1 MKKFEYTVKDANGIH
16 ARPAGLLVKAA
27 KALEEAGATGEALN
41 NAIANMEFTGLTGS
55 FGFDDAH
62 TPTKK
67 VLVVQLE
74 DGVQVNPVEVDP
86 NS

>member
-1 MKKFEYTVKDANGIH
+1 
-16 ARPAGLLVKAA
+16 
-27 KALEEAGATGEALN
+27 
-41 NAIANMEFTGLTGS
+41 MEFTGLTGS